1 QKEALDFIES
11 LPYIDITTVGH
22 SKGGNK
28 SMYVRITSDKV
39 KRSVSLDGQ
48 GFSQEFIGKYW
59 AEIQMKGN
67 GITNYSLSTDYVN
80 ILMFPVPNSKQIHTK
95 GYGVGSIAE
104 HHSPN
109 SFFVTDEFGNLELDV
124 DGKPQI
130 VEIEQD
136 ESLKMLHDFTTFLI
150 NKGDRRDKKL
160 IEEYLS
166 ELLAFIFAGDPSE
179 KELIDFALAD
189 EESIVLIISY
199 LAKFMDEY
207 NYDAEDIDKL
217 IGTLIPKTSDESEV
231 SLNKFI
237 KFGVNKVLSN
247 INDND
252 YDVFI
257 TSILLLADQS
267 KFLKEL
273 NINSSKI
280 WTKVNAKVKTIKTS
294 GGTDNGSAKV
304 GEIRDFSQNIYSTLI
319 STIDKIEHIGSSPVS
334 TWSRY
339 SSEEW
344 YSSLSTGLMI
354 KGISLF
360 YDKLAEIN
368 RKCKSDIENIFEAV
382 IRIDSNYAGRI
393 KNHNEHLKL
402 IKSNL
407 EDCAL
412 GK

>member
-1 QKEALDFIES
+1 MLLSDNELAMIEQLCYLDNSVASKLGIEGFFKGDKEEYIYEGATIKEILEVFDDNKLKILDDMGNKELPGAYASGKEWSEIIRYMQSNDNISNLVLKDAMYNSEGEALALCFSTEDESNEAIVAFKGTTGGVEWSDNVKGLNIADTPSQKEALDFIES

-150 NKGDRRDKKL
+150 NNGDRRDKKL
-160 IEEYLS
+160 TEEYL
-166 ELLAFIFAGDPSE
+166 
-179 KELIDFALAD
+179 
-189 EESIVLIISY
+189 
-199 LAKFMDEY
+199 
-207 NYDAEDIDKL
+207 
-217 IGTLIPKTSDESEV
+217 
-231 SLNKFI
+231 
-237 KFGVNKVLSN
+237 
-247 INDND
+247 
-252 YDVFI
+252 
-257 TSILLLADQS
+257 
-267 KFLKEL
+267 
-273 NINSSKI
+273 
-280 WTKVNAKVKTIKTS
+280 
-294 GGTDNGSAKV
+294 
-304 GEIRDFSQNIYSTLI
+304 
-319 STIDKIEHIGSSPVS
+319 
-334 TWSRY
+334 
-339 SSEEW
+339 
-344 YSSLSTGLMI
+344 
-354 KGISLF
+354 
-360 YDKLAEIN
+360 
-368 RKCKSDIENIFEAV
+368 
-382 IRIDSNYAGRI
+382 
-393 KNHNEHLKL
+393 
-402 IKSNL
+402 
-407 EDCAL
+407 
-412 GK
+412 